1 MAGQNTYAWGQ
12 CTWYVAGQE
21 SWIPGGLGNAAD
33 WYANY
38 TGPKGPTP
46 IQGAVAVWG
55 PGNESSQAPASA
67 DGHVAVVEGFQAN
80 GLPVVSEM
88 NFNGG
93 VGVRDVR
100 NLSSTAGIIGYLYPP
115 GTSSATAGAAASG
128 VSAGVAA
135 PSAPGNPADIG
146 TTFGAAA
153 AQGVLGLGRNVFEWA
168 SARNVALLVA
178 AVALYLL
185 FAPDLEGGPEA
196 RV

>member
-33 WYANY
+33 WFANY
-38 TGPKGPTP
+38 TGPKGFTP
-46 IQGAVAVWG
+46 MQGAVVVWG
-55 PGNESSQAPASA
+55 PGNESAQAPASA

-100 NLSSTAGIIGYLYPP
+100 NLTSTAGIIGYLYPP
-115 GTSSATAGAAASG
+115 GATSSTSAAAPPVPGSTPASLASSPSG
-128 VSAGVAA
+128 IGQTLGANAARGVA
-135 PSAPGNPADIG
+135 GGVADLMG
-146 TTFGAAA
+146 
-153 AQGVLGLGRNVFEWA
+153 WA

>member
-33 WYANY
+33 WFANY
-38 TGPKGPTP
+38 TGPKGSTP
-46 IQGAVAVWG
+46 IAGAVAVWG
-55 PGNESSQAPASA
+55 PGNESAQAPASSE
-67 DGHVAVVEGFQAN
+67 GHVAIVESLQAN
-80 GLPVVSEM
+80 GLPTVSEM

-93 VGVRDVR
+93 VGVEDMR
-100 NLSSTAGIIGYLYPP
+100 NLASTAGIIGYLYPP
-115 GTSSATAGAAASG
+115 GAASATAGPGATTSGTPAAATPAS
-128 VSAGVAA
+128 SADVGR
-135 PSAPGNPADIG
+135 S
-146 TTFGAAA
+146 FGAAA
-153 AQGVLGLGRNVFEWA
+153 AQGVLGLGKSVFDWA

-185 FAPDLEGGPEA
+185 FAPDLSGGPEA